1 MEACGKRETSVA
13 MKQSE
18 CEEEHK
24 KRRLCVYVLCVQ
36 KGKILLRE

>member
-1 MEACGKRETSVA
+1 MEACGKREMSVA

-18 CEEEHK
+18 CEEEHEK
-24 KRRLCVYVLCVQ
+24 LCVYVLCVQ